1 VGRGNWWS
9 RCRAGITER
18 RWNKYGIIGFTMWR
32 RLLAGIIG
40 IVGLL
45 VWKRFLGEGS
55 KVQSTGLDNPAEAL
69 HETWVKSGSMSGR
82 EFERFVAELLRAA
95 GYKVDVVG
103 EAGDQG
109 VDLLVKKGC
118 KLIAVQCKKYGR
130 PVGNAA
136 VSAVYAG
143 AKHYGAKQAWV
154 VAPEG
159 FTKGAIELAKSTGV
173 RLMGRKGI
181 DGLLQD
187 E

>member
-1 VGRGNWWS
+1 
-9 RCRAGITER
+9 
-18 RWNKYGIIGFTMWR
+18 MWK
-32 RLLAGIIG
+32 RLLAGIFGIIG
-40 IVGLL
+40 L
-45 VWKRFLGEGS
+45 VLWKRFLGEGS
-55 KVQSTGLDNPAEAL
+55 GVQSTVEDNPAEVL
-69 HETWVKSGSMSGR
+69 HKTWVKSSSMSGR
-82 EFERFVAELLRAA
+82 EFEDFVAELLRAA

-103 EAGDQG
+103 GAGDQG
-109 VDLLVKKGC
+109 VDLLMKKGR

-159 FTKGAIELAKSTGV
+159 FTKGAVELAKSTGV

-181 DGLLQD
+181 DGLLRD
-187 E
+187 V

>member
-1 VGRGNWWS
+1 
-9 RCRAGITER
+9 
-18 RWNKYGIIGFTMWR
+18 MWK
-32 RLLAGIIG
+32 RLLAGIFGIIG
-40 IVGLL
+40 L
-45 VWKRFLGEGS
+45 VLWKRFLGEGS
-55 KVQSTGLDNPAEAL
+55 GVQSTVEDNPAEVL
-69 HETWVKSGSMSGR
+69 HKTWVKSSSMSGR
-82 EFERFVAELLRAA
+82 EFEDFVAELLRAA

-103 EAGDQG
+103 GAGDQG
-109 VDLLVKKGC
+109 VDLLMKKGR

-159 FTKGAIELAKSTGV
+159 FTKGAIDLAKSTGV

-181 DGLLQD
+181 DTLLQD
-187 E
+187 V

>member
-1 VGRGNWWS
+1 MLLPAISLFAPPIMQLASVNPVT
-9 RCRAGITER
+9 AGTFIK
-18 RWNKYGIIGFTMWR
+18 NVLY
-32 RLLAGIIG
+32 
-40 IVGLL
+40 
-45 VWKRFLGEGS
+45 EGALEAA
-55 KVQSTGLDNPAEAL
+55 VIDRVLCCVHAE
-69 HETWVKSGSMSGR
+69 W
-82 EFERFVAELLRAA
+82 LRAA

-103 EAGDQG
+103 GARDQG
-109 VDLLVKKGC
+109 VDLLVKKGR